1 MLVFPETL
9 GASSLE
15 GGLMSADATP
25 PTSEADVISAALAA
39 LTTRL
44 PPGWTTDVQREAA
57 LGRYRTDALISI
69 SAPGGER
76 ATLYVEARRSVVT
89 KDLPAMV
96 EQAQTYIDAD
106 TMPGRKGTARPF
118 VVARYLAPPLQQWLA
133 ERDIPYADAAGN
145 VRVALSSPALF
156 VRDVGAQRDPWR
168 GPGRPKGNLTGGS
181 AARVVRAL
189 VDFRPPYTIPA
200 LMKLAD
206 TPSGNTY
213 RAVDFI
219 DEQALLTRE
228 NGKITDVRWRALLE
242 RWSKDYRFAKVAGES
257 RYLAPRGLP
266 DLIKRLARLAEDD
279 EVGRYAVT
287 GSLATPRW
295 EAYAPAKNAM
305 IYADKPG
312 ELAAWADLRRV
323 DAGANVIIA
332 RASETAAFDR
342 TERLDGA
349 VIVAPSQAVV
359 DLLTAPGR
367 GPEEGRALLDWMEKN
382 ESAWRQ

>member
-1 MLVFPETL
+1 
-9 GASSLE
+9 
-15 GGLMSADATP
+15 MSPDATP
-25 PTSEADVISAALAA
+25 LTSEVEVISAALAA

-44 PPGWTTDVQREAA
+44 PTDWTTDVRREAA
-57 LGRYRTDALISI
+57 LGRYRADAVIRI
-69 SAPGGER
+69 SAPGGEQG
-76 ATLYVEARRSVVT
+76 TLYVEARRNVVT

-96 EQAQTYIDAD
+96 EQAQAYIDSD
-106 TMPGRKGTARPF
+106 TTPRREGTARPF
-118 VVARYLAPPLQQWLA
+118 VVVRYLAPPLQQWLA
-133 ERDIPYADAAGN
+133 DRDIPYADATGN
-145 VRVALSSPALF
+145 VRVSLSEPALF

-200 LMKLAD
+200 LMKLAGS
-206 TPSGNTY
+206 PSGNTY

-219 DEQALLTRE
+219 EEQALLTRE
-228 NGKITDVRWRALLE
+228 DGKITDVRWRALLE
-242 RWSKDYRFAKVAGES
+242 RWSKDYSFAKVADES

-266 DLIKRLARLAEDD
+266 DFMERLARLAEDD

-295 EAYAPAKNAM
+295 EAYAPARNAM
-305 IYADKPG
+305 IYADRPDA
-312 ELAAWADLRRV
+312 LATWADLRRV
-323 DAGANVIIA
+323 DAGSNVTIA
-332 RASETAAFDR
+332 RARETAAFDR
-342 TERLDGA
+342 TQRLDGT
-349 VIVAPSQAVV
+349 VIVAPSQAAV
-359 DLLTAPGR
+359 DLLAAPGR